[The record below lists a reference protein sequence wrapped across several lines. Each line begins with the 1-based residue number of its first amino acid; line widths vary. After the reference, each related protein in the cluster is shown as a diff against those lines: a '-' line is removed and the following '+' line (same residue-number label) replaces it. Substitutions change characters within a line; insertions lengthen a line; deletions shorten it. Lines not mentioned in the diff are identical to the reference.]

1 MNTIHKE
8 NLMIILELIAA
19 CLIGIEVSFNPNP
32 YIEELIIV
40 MTIYIVLKHDIV
52 EKILDTL
59 DKFFIK
65 IWGWTVSTDVNWY
78 QSAAEIEQVLLQ
90 KAHKPK

>member
-8 NLMIILELIAA
+8 NLMIILQLIIA
-19 CLIGIEVSFNPNP
+19 CLIGLEVSFKPNP

-59 DKFFIK
+59 DRIFKK
-65 IWGWTVSTDVNWY
+65 IWG
-78 QSAAEIEQVLLQ
+78 
-90 KAHKPK
+90 

>member
-8 NLMIILELIAA
+8 NLMVILELVIA
-19 CLIGIEVSFNPNP
+19 CLIGLEVSFNPNP

-59 DKFFIK
+59 DRIFKK
-65 IWGWTVSTDVNWY
+65 IWG
-78 QSAAEIEQVLLQ
+78 
-90 KAHKPK
+90 

>member
-8 NLMIILELIAA
+8 NLMIMLQLIIA
-19 CLIGIEVSFNPNP
+19 CLIGLEVSFKPNP

-52 EKILDTL
+52 ERILDTL
-59 DKFFIK
+59 DRIFKK
-65 IWGWTVSTDVNWY
+65 IWG
-78 QSAAEIEQVLLQ
+78 
-90 KAHKPK
+90 

>member
-1 MNTIHKE
+1 M
-8 NLMIILELIAA
+8 MIMLQLIIA
-19 CLIGIEVSFNPNP
+19 CLIGLEVSFNPNP

-59 DKFFIK
+59 DRIFKK
-65 IWGWTVSTDVNWY
+65 IWGWTVSTDVVWY

-90 KAHKPK
+90 KAHKPS

>member
-8 NLMIILELIAA
+8 NLMIMLQLIIA
-19 CLIGIEVSFNPNP
+19 CLIGLEVSFKPNP

-40 MTIYIVLKHDIV
+40 MTIYIVLKHVIV

-59 DKFFIK
+59 DRSFKK
-65 IWGWTVSTDVNWY
+65 IWG
-78 QSAAEIEQVLLQ
+78 
-90 KAHKPK
+90 

>member
-1 MNTIHKE
+1 M
-8 NLMIILELIAA
+8 LQLIIA
-19 CLIGIEVSFNPNP
+19 CLIGLEVSFNPNP

-59 DKFFIK
+59 DRIFKK
-65 IWGWTVSTDVNWY
+65 IWG
-78 QSAAEIEQVLLQ
+78 
-90 KAHKPK
+90 

>member
-1 MNTIHKE
+1 MNTIYKE
-8 NLMIILELIAA
+8 KLMIMLQLIIA
-19 CLIGIEVSFNPNP
+19 CLIGLEVSFNPNP

-59 DKFFIK
+59 DRIFKK
-65 IWGWTVSTDVNWY
+65 IWG
-78 QSAAEIEQVLLQ
+78 
-90 KAHKPK
+90 

>member
-8 NLMIILELIAA
+8 KMMIMLQLIIA
-19 CLIGIEVSFNPNP
+19 CLIGLEVSFNPNP

-59 DKFFIK
+59 DRIFKK
-65 IWGWTVSTDVNWY
+65 IWG
-78 QSAAEIEQVLLQ
+78 
-90 KAHKPK
+90 